1 LGRPEN
7 YLVGAEGEER
17 IKAILYVYGCE
28 IEETDDPNGYPD
40 FYFVKDGIKWAVES
54 KTMKGVHTGGKTGMA
69 KITRTE
75 YRGTDGLRQDNVRP
89 CLIVE
94 VRPRGFKAVNYP
106 YFFVPWTAVEERF
119 ERSNPSQVSLS
130 LWWVLENGVNLRWW
144 LNER

>member
-1 LGRPEN
+1 MGRPEN
-7 YLVGAEGEER
+7 YLIGTEGEER
-17 IKAILYVYGCE
+17 VKAVLYVHGCK

-40 FYFVKDGIKWAVES
+40 FYFIKDGIKWAAES
-54 KTMKGVHTGGKTGMA
+54 KTMKGVHAGGKTGMV

-75 YRGTDGLRQDNVRP
+75 YRGTGGLKQEN
-89 CLIVE
+89 

-130 LWWVLENGVNLRWW
+130 LWWLLENGVNLRWW
-144 LNER
+144 LNERQMR